1 MLAWEIENPSLGE
14 VHHLMVLSFYLQH
27 PSLYSPEGLEGAK
40 RLLVDF
46 LERDLT
52 PDQVRQRDRTAMD
65 SGNRKFKIKGTAES
79 HGAHPYPVHWTMT
92 AADVVAGGADHYR
105 DSVRMWARS
114 VLASLRASANP
125 T

>member
-40 RLLVDF
+40 QLLVDF
-46 LERDLT
+46 LKRDLT
-52 PDQVRQRDRTAMD
+52 PNQVRERDRAAMD

-79 HGAHPYPVHWTMT
+79 RGSYPYPVPWTIT

-105 DSVRMWARS
+105 DNVRMWTRS
-114 VLASLRASANP
+114 ILASLKASANL